1 MNRQETIQ
9 KYLSDMLALERHIL
23 EAVERQ
29 RGDAN
34 VRAHPEVNEVV
45 IRIDRMLKAHIA
57 ELEAIVTSVGGGK
70 GSVVK
75 KALGGAMGMAAGL
88 YDKVRSHE
96 LSRMLRDDFTALNL
110 AAISYTMMHTMA
122 LAVTEENVARLAKRH
137 LEQIP
142 PILASIRN
150 TIPHVVADEIAHQ
163 DGFAV
168 VSNAGPNA
176 IESLAGLWSEAEEA
190 GVEQL

>member
-34 VRAHPEVNEVV
+34 VRSHPEVNEVV

-57 ELEAIVTSVGGGK
+57 ELEAIVASVGGGK

-75 KALGGAMGMAAGL
+75 KALGGALGMAAGL

-110 AAISYTMMHTMA
+110 AAISYAMMHTMA
-122 LAVTEENVARLAKRH
+122 LAVTQENVARLAKRH

-142 PILASIRN
+142 PILASIRT
-150 TIPHVVADEIAHQ
+150 TIPCVVADEIAHQ
-163 DGFAV
+163 DEFAV

-176 IESLAGLWSEAEEA
+176 IESLAGVWSEAEEA
-190 GVEQL
+190 AVEQL

>member
-9 KYLSDMLALERHIL
+9 KHLSDLLALERHIL

-29 RGDAN
+29 RGDEN

-45 IRIDRMLKAHIA
+45 IRIDRMLKAHVA
-57 ELEAIVTSVGGGK
+57 ELESAAAAVGGGK

-75 KALGGAMGMAAGL
+75 KALGGAMGVAAGL
-88 YDKVRSHE
+88 YDKVRSNE
-96 LSRMLRDDFTALNL
+96 LSRMLRDDYTALNL

-122 LAVTEENVARLAKRH
+122 LAVDEENVARLAKRH

-142 PILASIRN
+142 PVTDAIRDI
-150 TIPHVVADEIAHQ
+150 IPHVVADEIAHQ

-168 VSNAGPNA
+168 VSNAGHA
-176 IESLAGLWSEAEEA
+176 AAESLAGIWTEPQKPA
-190 GVEQL
+190 V